1 MIDNDVIKK
10 FMKKMGMKMYAV
22 PHVSSDGKDI
32 CIHLKVR
39 QGETLQYYVEDCY
52 EVNEEGKVRFIESE
66 YNFGARHG
74 VFAYLGDDTAVDN
87 FFLDV
92 TQGLAQ
98 KFIDEKIKPS

>member
-1 MIDNDVIKK
+1 MIDNGVIKK
-10 FMKKMGMKMYAV
+10 FMKKMGMKIYAI
-22 PHVSSDGKDI
+22 PHVSSDAKDI
-32 CIHLKVR
+32 CIHLRVR

-66 YNFGARHG
+66 YNFGAGDG

>member
-1 MIDNDVIKK
+1 MIDKDVIKK

-32 CIHLKVR
+32 CIHLRVR

-52 EVNEEGKVRFIESE
+52 KVNEEGKVWFIESE

-92 TQGLAQ
+92 TQAFAQ
-98 KFIDEKIKPS
+98 KFIDEKIRPS

>member
-1 MIDNDVIKK
+1 MIDNNVIKK
-10 FMKKMGMKMYAV
+10 FMKKMGMKIYAI
-22 PHVSSDGKDI
+22 PHVSSDAKDI

-66 YNFGARHG
+66 YNFGAGDG
-74 VFAYLGDDTAVDN
+74 VFVYLGDDTAVDN

>member
-1 MIDNDVIKK
+1 MIDNGVIKK
-10 FMKKMGMKMYAV
+10 FMKKMGMKIYAI
-22 PHVSSDGKDI
+22 PHVSSDAKDI
-32 CIHLKVR
+32 CIHLRVR

-52 EVNEEGKVRFIESE
+52 EVDEEGKVRFVESE
-66 YNFGARHG
+66 YNFGASHG
-74 VFAYLGDDTAVDN
+74 VFAYMGDDTAVDN

>member
-1 MIDNDVIKK
+1 MIDKDVIKK
-10 FMKKMGMKMYAV
+10 FMKKMGMKIYAV
-22 PHVSSDGKDI
+22 PHVSSSGKNI

-52 EVNEEGKVRFIESE
+52 EVDEEGKVRFIDSE
-66 YNFGARHG
+66 LNFGACHG
-74 VFAYLGDDTAVDN
+74 VFTYLGDDTAVDN

>member
-1 MIDNDVIKK
+1 MIDNGVIKK
-10 FMKKMGMKMYAV
+10 FMKKMGMKIYAI
-22 PHVSSDGKDI
+22 PHVSSDAKDI
-32 CIHLKVR
+32 CIHLRVR

-52 EVNEEGKVRFIESE
+52 EVRDNGKVRFIESE
-66 YNFGARHG
+66 YNFGASDG

-92 TQGLAQ
+92 TQAFAQ

>member
-1 MIDNDVIKK
+1 MIDNNVIKK
-10 FMKKMGMKMYAV
+10 FIKKMGMKMYAT
-22 PHVSSDGKDI
+22 PHFSVSGKDI
-32 CIHLKVR
+32 CIHLRVR

-52 EVNEEGKVRFIESE
+52 EVDEEGKVRFIESE

-92 TQGLAQ
+92 TQAFAQ

>member
-1 MIDNDVIKK
+1 MIDKDVIKK
-10 FMKKMGMKMYAV
+10 FMKKMGMKIYAV
-22 PHVSSDGKDI
+22 PHVSSKNI

-39 QGETLQYYVEDCY
+39 QGERLQYYVEDCY
-52 EVNEEGKVRFIESE
+52 EVDEEGKVRFIDSE
-66 YNFGARHG
+66 LNFSACHG
-74 VFAYLGDDTAVDN
+74 VFTYLGDDTAVDN

>member
-1 MIDNDVIKK
+1 MIDKDVIKK
-10 FMKKMGMKMYAV
+10 FMNKMGMKIYAI
-22 PHVSSDGKDI
+22 PIVSRDAKDI
-32 CIHLKVR
+32 CIHLRVS
-39 QGETLQYYVEDCY
+39 QGEMIQYYVVVCY
-52 EVNEEGKVRFIESE
+52 GVDEEGRVDIESE

-92 TQGLAQ
+92 IQDFAQ

>member
-1 MIDNDVIKK
+1 MIDNGVIKK
-10 FMKKMGMKMYAV
+10 FMKKMGMKIYAI
-22 PHVSSDGKDI
+22 PHVSSDAKDI
-32 CIHLKVR
+32 CIHLRVR

>member
-1 MIDNDVIKK
+1 MIDNNVIKK

-22 PHVSSDGKDI
+22 PHVSSKDI

-39 QGETLQYYVEDCY
+39 QGEKLQYYVEDCY
-52 EVNEEGKVRFIESE
+52 EVNEEGKVRFIDSE
-66 YNFGARHG
+66 LNFGARNR

-92 TQGLAQ
+92 TQALAQ

>member
-52 EVNEEGKVRFIESE
+52 EVNEEGKVWFKDSE
-66 YNFGARHG
+66 LNFSARHG
-74 VFAYLGDDTAVDN
+74 VFTYLGDDTAVDN

-92 TQGLAQ
+92 TQAFAQ
-98 KFIDEKIKPS
+98 KYIDEKIKPS

>member
-1 MIDNDVIKK
+1 MIDKDVIKK
-10 FMKKMGMKMYAV
+10 FMKKMGMKIYAV
-22 PHVSSDGKDI
+22 PHVSSSGKDI

-52 EVNEEGKVRFIESE
+52 EVNEEGKVWFIDSE
-66 YNFGARHG
+66 LNFSACHG

>member
-1 MIDNDVIKK
+1 MIDKDVIKK
-10 FMKKMGMKMYAV
+10 FMKKMGMKIYAV
-22 PHVSSDGKDI
+22 PHVSSKDI

-52 EVNEEGKVRFIESE
+52 EVNEEGKVRFIDSE
-66 YNFGARHG
+66 LNFGARRG

-87 FFLDV
+87 FFLDI
-92 TQGLAQ
+92 TQAFAQ

>member
-1 MIDNDVIKK
+1 MIDKDVIKK
-10 FMKKMGMKMYAV
+10 FMKKMGMKIYAV

-52 EVNEEGKVRFIESE
+52 EVNEEGKVRFIDSE
-66 YNFGARHG
+66 LNFSACHG
-74 VFAYLGDDTAVDN
+74 VVTYLGDDTAVDN

-92 TQGLAQ
+92 TQAFAQ
-98 KFIDEKIKPS
+98 KFIDEKIKPF

>member
-1 MIDNDVIKK
+1 MIDKDVIKK

-22 PHVSSDGKDI
+22 PHVSSSCKDI
-32 CIHLKVR
+32 CFHLKVR

-52 EVNEEGKVRFIESE
+52 EVNEEGKVRFIDSE
-66 YNFGARHG
+66 LNFGARRG

>member
-10 FMKKMGMKMYAV
+10 FMKKMGMKIYAV
-22 PHVSSDGKDI
+22 PHVSSDAKDI
-32 CIHLKVR
+32 CIHLRVR
-39 QGETLQYYVEDCY
+39 QGERLQYYVEDCY

>member
-1 MIDNDVIKK
+1 MIDKDVIKK

-32 CIHLKVR
+32 CIHLRVR

-52 EVNEEGKVRFIESE
+52 EVRDNGKVWFIDSE

-74 VFAYLGDDTAVDN
+74 VL
-87 FFLDV
+87 
-92 TQGLAQ
+92 
-98 KFIDEKIKPS
+98 S